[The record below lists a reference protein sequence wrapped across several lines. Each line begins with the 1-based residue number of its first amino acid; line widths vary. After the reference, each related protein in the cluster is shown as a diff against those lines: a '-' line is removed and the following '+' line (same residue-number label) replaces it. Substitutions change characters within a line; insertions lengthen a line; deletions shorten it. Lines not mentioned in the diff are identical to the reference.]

1 MCLPFELCVK
11 WEEFWFM
18 WEFIFWKENMKEEG
32 KAAVLLCFLRRRWFT
47 KPALYHS
54 CWTGS
59 VEPTRS
65 WTGPA
70 ALIQFSWPS
79 PPSLFAEAH
88 LSSFMLLLL
97 AVCTIYSWLFAP
109 PVHPYLFGLAFI
121 FIFFVLVYF
130 HLTFLAYS
138 FCKVITYILTQ
149 MIFFFPSC
157 ICLLYSLLNS

>member
-18 WEFIFWKENMKEEG
+18 WEFIFWK
-32 KAAVLLCFLRRRWFT
+32 
-47 KPALYHS
+47 ALYHS

-121 FIFFVLVYF
+121 FIFFVLLYF

-138 FCKVITYILTQ
+138 FCKIITYILTQ
-149 MIFFFPSC
+149 MIFFFSHHAFVYY
-157 ICLLYSLLNS
+157 IVCLILSHAF